1 MEPLMT
7 LATLLDSLEQIAPRL
22 EYYPGWS
29 KAVFL
34 ATFVLVLVSIIVY
47 AVLYPSVARA
57 SD

>member
-1 MEPLMT
+1 MT
-7 LATLLDSLEQIAPRL
+7 LATLLDSLEQVALRL

-34 ATFVLVLVSIIVY
+34 ATFVLVLVSIVTY